1 MILASPPSGPKGKDK
16 LRGTAPYGC
25 CEVAKYRHQCGSPHN
40 PPMIPI
46 SITHDPEPFPSH
58 TPTSGSRPRC
68 RSSTRN
74 AFPSRLSP
82 PLSIFYQ
89 KHVPKS
95 TIGPPGPKKIE
106 GELAIFEPSM
116 HCSLDPVTP
125 AQRKALID

>member
-1 MILASPPSGPKGKDK
+1 MTPS
-16 LRGTAPYGC
+16 LSR
-25 CEVAKYRHQCGSPHN
+25 
-40 PPMIPI
+40 
-46 SITHDPEPFPSH
+46 H
-58 TPTSGSRPRC
+58 TPQPRDPDPAVDLPPET
-68 RSSTRN
+68 RSQVDYR
-74 AFPSRLSP
+74 R